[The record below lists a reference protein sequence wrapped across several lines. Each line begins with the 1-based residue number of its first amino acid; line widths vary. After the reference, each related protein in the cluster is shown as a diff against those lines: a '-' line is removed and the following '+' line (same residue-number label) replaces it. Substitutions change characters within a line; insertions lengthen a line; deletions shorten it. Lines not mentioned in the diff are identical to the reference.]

1 MDAGLRVA
9 HLAAVGIW
17 AGALLALIFQ
27 LWRRARR
34 GDGEVR
40 RGRAVY
46 RFLVIPGF
54 FATALTGIWA
64 LHREPALLREVST
77 HVKLGAVAL
86 LMLVDHLTRQ
96 GLDSDG
102 GERRWVVL
110 GGVTVALVGVA
121 AWR

>member
-17 AGALLALIFQ
+17 AGALLALIFR

-34 GDGEVR
+34 GDGEAR
-40 RGRAVY
+40 RERVVY
-46 RFLVIPGF
+46 RFLVMPGF

-64 LHREPALLREVST
+64 FHREPALLREVST

-86 LMLVDHLTRQ
+86 LMVVDHLTRW
-96 GLDSDG
+96 GIEVDG
-102 GERRWVVL
+102 GERRWAVL
-110 GGVTVALVGVA
+110 GGLTVVLVGVA
-121 AWR
+121 AWP